1 MTAQMSGQPYQP
13 PPNPLASLP
22 PQPVAPV
29 APAPPPPA
37 PQPLKAL
44 EDPSNMDLGALPT
57 LEWLD
62 NTKVAQNVCELCG
75 EEFINTNKTR
85 DKGNHQVNH
94 FRDMILQSLN
104 SPASRFE
111 CPRCSFVGR
120 DRNALLK
127 HYGLSHRVV
136 VSLVRKE
143 MGGLTATEVSEVT
156 HDCKVCSQ
164 FFLNQNALNNHLC
177 DSHYGPRLSKDVPF
191 TPNPPYKCPKCNYE
205 AKTHQMTVRHYGVKH
220 GLLRQFMIEDGYVA
234 RDPTPPPPPTP
245 LTPRPSP
252 ARRRRSWPARSR
264 SRCT

>member
-1 MTAQMSGQPYQP
+1 MT
-13 PPNPLASLP
+13 
-22 PQPVAPV
+22 
-29 APAPPPPA
+29 PAP
-37 PQPLKAL
+37 
-44 EDPSNMDLGALPT
+44 
-57 LEWLD
+57 
-62 NTKVAQNVCELCG
+62 
-75 EEFINTNKTR
+75 
-85 DKGNHQVNH
+85 
-94 FRDMILQSLN
+94 
-104 SPASRFE
+104 RFE

-143 MGGLTATEVSEVT
+143 MGGQLATEVSEVT

-234 RDPTPPPPPTP
+234 RDPTPPPPVSVTS
-245 LTPRPSP
+245 PR
-252 ARRRRSWPARSR
+252 
-264 SRCT
+264 